1 MLKHQEGSYLSRMTA
16 IDSIMCPG
24 YAYSAFKAPGKL
36 TPAFAAKAEK
46 FFSEQS
52 GKMNDGVLVIV
63 GDIAEDVLKKALL
76 EYVGAF
82 STSSTAYRRPVVK
95 YQPVSGWST
104 YTVDGYD
111 NSVDIA
117 MSARMPLTAGNYAAA
132 AVAAKMLEQRIVEHM
147 SEAGMYVSVSQNCR
161 IYPEERVNLNVSV
174 MNVTSS
180 IDALSMLRSVLS
192 CMSSAALDEGH
203 LAACKAALKNE
214 VSLEMKSP
222 LYWTNAIA
230 LRYLD
235 GKDLTTGYA
244 GHIDAVKA
252 ADVRNVLEML
262 ENGSKVEYV
271 ITKK

>member
-1 MLKHQEGSYLSRMTA
+1 
-16 IDSIMCPG
+16 
-24 YAYSAFKAPGKL
+24 
-36 TPAFAAKAEK
+36 
-46 FFSEQS
+46 
-52 GKMNDGVLVIV
+52 
-63 GDIAEDVLKKALL
+63 
-76 EYVGAF
+76 
-82 STSSTAYRRPVVK
+82 
-95 YQPVSGWST
+95 
-104 YTVDGYD
+104 
-111 NSVDIA
+111 
-117 MSARMPLTAGNYAAA
+117 
-132 AVAAKMLEQRIVEHM
+132 
-147 SEAGMYVSVSQNCR
+147 
-161 IYPEERVNLNVSV
+161 
-174 MNVTSS
+174 
-180 IDALSMLRSVLS
+180 
-192 CMSSAALDEGH
+192 MSSAALDEGH